1 MKQVMYRN
9 LFVMPLSVYL
19 SDSFWGKPL
28 QTARENAPISDAL
41 WAVRGRCQNADRLL
55 ASTIMAFADD
65 KTGNYPATPDEYFLD
80 RMALADRTVNAV
92 DATQLPCIKRT
103 LEDFKVLKN

>member
-1 MKQVMYRN
+1 
-9 LFVMPLSVYL
+9 
-19 SDSFWGKPL
+19 
-28 QTARENAPISDAL
+28 
-41 WAVRGRCQNADRLL
+41 
-55 ASTIMAFADD
+55 MAFADD